1 MLTKNWRETVNGY
14 NANSDFPNGGFM
26 LKVKDIMTKDVV
38 TVTKETTVMEL
49 AKIFAEKHIS
59 SLPVVDNIDA
69 LIGIVTE
76 TDLVEQDKSLHIPT
90 VISIFDWVIYLE
102 SDKKFEKELKK
113 MTGKKVGDIY
123 SSDVVTVSPESSVSD
138 VADLLSSR
146 KITAIPVVE
155 GKKLVGIISRI
166 DLIRSMAG

>member
-1 MLTKNWRETVNGY
+1 
-14 NANSDFPNGGFM
+14 M

-49 AKIFAEKHIS
+49 AGLFSERHIS
-59 SLPVVDNIDA
+59 SLPVVDASGN

-113 MTGKKVGDIY
+113 MTGRTVGDIF
-123 SSDVVTVSPESSVSD
+123 SREVVTVSPDSEVSA
-138 VADLLSSR
+138 VADIMSS
-146 KITAIPVVE
+146 
-155 GKKLVGIISRI
+155 
-166 DLIRSMAG
+166 

>member
-1 MLTKNWRETVNGY
+1 
-14 NANSDFPNGGFM
+14 M
-26 LKVKDIMTKDVV
+26 LKVKDIMTKEVI

-49 AKIFAEKHIS
+49 AGIFAEKHIS
-59 SLPVVDNIDA
+59 SLPVVDQDGV

-76 TDLVEQDKSLHIPT
+76 TDLVEQDKNLHIPT

-113 MTGKKVGDIY
+113 MTGRTVGDIY
-123 SSDVVTVSPESSVSD
+123 SADVVTVSPDSSIAD
-138 VADLLSSR
+138 VADLLSSK
-146 KITAIPVVE
+146 KINALPVVE
-155 GKKLVGIISRI
+155 GNKLAGIVSRI

>member
-1 MLTKNWRETVNGY
+1 
-14 NANSDFPNGGFM
+14 M
-26 LKVKDIMTKDVV
+26 LKVKDIMTKEVV

-49 AKIFAEKHIS
+49 AEIFAKRHLS
-59 SLPVVDNIDA
+59 SLPVVDQDGV
-69 LIGIVTE
+69 LVGIVTE
-76 TDLVEQDKSLHIPT
+76 TDLVEQDKNLHIPT

-113 MTGKKVGDIY
+113 MTGRTVGDIY
-123 SSDVVTVSPESSVSD
+123 SADVVTVTPDSSIAD

-146 KITAIPVVE
+146 KINALPVVA
-155 GKKLVGIISRI
+155 GNKLAGIVSRI

>member
-1 MLTKNWRETVNGY
+1 
-14 NANSDFPNGGFM
+14 M

-49 AKIFAEKHIS
+49 AGLFANRHLS
-59 SLPVVDNIDA
+59 SLPVLDPNGD

-76 TDLVEQDKSLHIPT
+76 TDLVEQDKNLHIPT

-113 MTGKKVGDIY
+113 MTGRVVGDIY
-123 SSDVVTVSPESSVSD
+123 SAELLTVSPDTSIAD

-146 KITAIPVVE
+146 KINALPVVE
-155 GKKLVGIISRI
+155 GKKLVGIVSRI

>member
-1 MLTKNWRETVNGY
+1 MIQ
-14 NANSDFPNGGFM
+14 NGGFM

-49 AKIFAEKHIS
+49 AGIFAKKHIS
-59 SLPVVDNIDA
+59 SLPVVDQDGV

-76 TDLVEQDKSLHIPT
+76 TDLVEQDRNLHIPT

-113 MTGKKVGDIY
+113 MTGRTVGDIY
-123 SSDVVTVSPESSVSD
+123 SADVVTVSPDSSIAD
-138 VADLLSSR
+138 VADLLSSK
-146 KITAIPVVE
+146 KINALPVVE
-155 GKKLVGIISRI
+155 GNKLAGIVSRI

>member
-1 MLTKNWRETVNGY
+1 
-14 NANSDFPNGGFM
+14 M
-26 LKVKDIMTKDVV
+26 LKVKEIMTKDVV
-38 TVTKETTVMEL
+38 TVTRETTVLEL

-59 SLPVVDNIDA
+59 SLPVVDAAGA
-69 LIGIVTE
+69 LAGIVTE

-123 SSDVVTVSPESSVSD
+123 SDNVLTLSPD
-138 VADLLSSR
+138 DTIAKVADIMSSQ
-146 KITAIPVVE
+146 KINALPVVE
-155 GKKLVGIISRI
+155 AGKLVGIVARI
-166 DLIRSMAG
+166 DLIRAMI

>member
-1 MLTKNWRETVNGY
+1 
-14 NANSDFPNGGFM
+14 M

-49 AKIFAEKHIS
+49 AGIFSERHIS
-59 SLPVVDNIDA
+59 SLPVLDQNGD

-76 TDLVEQDKSLHIPT
+76 TDLVEQDKNLHIPT
-90 VISIFDWVIYLE
+90 VISIFDWIIYLE

-113 MTGKKVGDIY
+113 MTGGVVGDIY
-123 SSDVVTVSPESSVSD
+123 SSEAVTVSPEASISD
-138 VADLLSSR
+138 VADLFSSR

>member
-1 MLTKNWRETVNGY
+1 
-14 NANSDFPNGGFM
+14 M
-26 LKVKDIMTKDVV
+26 LKVKDIMTTDVV
-38 TVTKETTVMEL
+38 TVTKETTVLEL
-49 AKIFAEKHIS
+49 AGLFANRHLS
-59 SLPVVDNIDA
+59 SLPVLDQNGE

-76 TDLVEQDKSLHIPT
+76 TDLVEQDKNLHIPT

-113 MTGKKVGDIY
+113 MTGRVVGDIY
-123 SSDVVTVSPESSVSD
+123 SSELLTVLPDTSIAD

-146 KITAIPVVE
+146 KINALPVVE
-155 GKKLVGIISRI
+155 GKRLVGIVSRI

>member
-1 MLTKNWRETVNGY
+1 
-14 NANSDFPNGGFM
+14 M

-49 AKIFAEKHIS
+49 AGIFSQRHLS
-59 SLPVVDNIDA
+59 SLPVLDQSGA

-76 TDLVEQDKSLHIPT
+76 TDLVEQDKNLHIPT

-113 MTGKKVGDIY
+113 MTGRTVGDIY
-123 SSDVVTVSPESSVSD
+123 SSDIVTVSPDSSISD

-146 KITAIPVVE
+146 KITALPVVE
-155 GKKLVGIISRI
+155 GGKLVGIISRI

>member
-1 MLTKNWRETVNGY
+1 
-14 NANSDFPNGGFM
+14 M
-26 LKVKDIMTKDVV
+26 LKVKDIMTTDVV

-49 AKIFAEKHIS
+49 ARLFSERHIS
-59 SLPVVDNIDA
+59 SLPVLDQNGD

-113 MTGKKVGDIY
+113 MTGGVVGDIY
-123 SSDVVTVSPESSVSD
+123 SNDIVTVSPESSISE

-146 KITAIPVVE
+146 KITALPVVE

-166 DLIRSMAG
+166 DLIRSMAR